1 MSGVAGRSGR
11 VSLATVMRKCQVKL
25 EKRRDEIM
33 DAYIEE
39 GLKGNATILCNM
51 VDRLAGESKKQIDV
65 TVRGEVSGDEV
76 AMIYKAAYEQFQEQK
91 QLPEHSSSDKQE

>member
-39 GLKGNATILCNM
+39 GLQGNSQILVDM
-51 VDRLAGESKKQIDV
+51 VNRLAGESKKQIDISV
-65 TVRGEVSGDEV
+65 QGMLSADQV
-76 AMIYKAAYEQFQEQK
+76 AMIYKAAYEQFQEVK
-91 QLPEHSSSDKQE
+91 LLNTEIRE